1 MIGLLWPMTI
11 GQRWKDRSSKSSVKL
26 PTVDENAE
34 MGRIAAAEIRRDST
48 CSRGSSKKGCD
59 EEANPPPEYNDQML
73 MKRRR
78 RSTATS
84 LAQLNCV
91 VQEECKENGS
101 AHEIEGEEA
110 STRD

>member
-1 MIGLLWPMTI
+1 
-11 GQRWKDRSSKSSVKL
+11 
-26 PTVDENAE
+26 
-34 MGRIAAAEIRRDST
+34 
-48 CSRGSSKKGCD
+48 
-59 EEANPPPEYNDQML
+59 ML

-101 AHEIEGEEA
+101 AHEIDGDDEEA
-110 STRD
+110 STRDRY

>member
-1 MIGLLWPMTI
+1 MIC
-11 GQRWKDRSSKSSVKL
+11 S
-26 PTVDENAE
+26 
-34 MGRIAAAEIRRDST
+34 DST
-48 CSRGSSKKGCD
+48 CSRGSSKRGCD
-59 EEANPPPEYNDQML
+59 EESNPPPEYNDQML

-101 AHEIEGEEA
+101 AHEIDGDDEEA
-110 STRD
+110 ATRDRY